1 MLRLA
6 LLVILI
12 NIVVS
17 QGESGLDVPYIL
29 LSFQMT
35 RAERV
40 EFYVACAVNQGSCD
54 SVGNDL
60 KPVMIDLVTTRKC
73 SSCKT
78 NREKRN
84 FRYLLKIIPRK
95 YPKCW
100 RVMTA
105 KFVHRR
111 NLSIVGCAK

>member
-29 LSFQMT
+29 LSSQMN
-35 RAERV
+35 RAEKV
-40 EFYVACAVNQGSCD
+40 EFYVACAVNQGRCD

-73 SSCKT
+73 SNCNT

-84 FRYLLKIIPRK
+84 FRYLLKTIPRK
-95 YPKCW
+95 YPNCW

-111 NLSIVGCAK
+111 NLSVVGCAK